1 KPKEI
6 SGYKLVET
14 PSNANGTYTDGTTT
28 VNYVYEKE
36 QVTPPA
42 TKQGDLVVNYVDKD
56 GNKLATSDNETGD
69 VDSSYTTKPK
79 EISGYKLVETPSNA
93 NGTYTD
99 GTTTVNYV
107 YEKEQVS
114 GKTTYGQN
122 KSDKTNR
129 EKNLSNEN
137 SELPKTS
144 VSDNV
149 SKQYFIVGLLVTIF
163 GFVSIKLRNKN
174 W

>member
-1 KPKEI
+1 M
-6 SGYKLVET
+6 
-14 PSNANGTYTDGTTT
+14 
-28 VNYVYEKE
+28 
-36 QVTPPA
+36 
-42 TKQGDLVVNYVDKD
+42 
-56 GNKLATSDNETGD
+56 
-69 VDSSYTTKPK
+69 
-79 EISGYKLVETPSNA
+79 
-93 NGTYTD
+93 
-99 GTTTVNYV
+99 
-107 YEKEQVS
+107 S

>member
-1 KPKEI
+1 
-6 SGYKLVET
+6 
-14 PSNANGTYTDGTTT
+14 
-28 VNYVYEKE
+28 
-36 QVTPPA
+36 
-42 TKQGDLVVNYVDKD
+42 
-56 GNKLATSDNETGD
+56 
-69 VDSSYTTKPK
+69 
-79 EISGYKLVETPSNA
+79 A